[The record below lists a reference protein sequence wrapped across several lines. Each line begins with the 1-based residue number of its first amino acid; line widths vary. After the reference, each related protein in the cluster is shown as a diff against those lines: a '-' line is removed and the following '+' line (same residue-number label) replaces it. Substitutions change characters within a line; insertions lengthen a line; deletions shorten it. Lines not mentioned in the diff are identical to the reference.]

1 MLFSRNGVFMN
12 DSEINSL
19 LEKLGLTEYEAKT
32 ISTLFKLKESEAP
45 DISRQAQVPKTRVYD
60 VLDRL
65 IGKKLVIETN
75 DRPKKYRAVE
85 VENAFLQLL
94 ESKKTELADLE
105 AKTTELKEKLLSQQD
120 FAEEEGEKIM
130 KVKDKQ
136 DFIKILA
143 QEIGK
148 AKKEVVALTKLDQ
161 NYPLLKDSIRLASK
175 RKVDVRLIGHTQSDF
190 PEISK
195 EFEETGIETRSS
207 KHGLNA
213 FVIDGKKVILSIS
226 DLDKEKPEYHFT
238 IWPNNTSMATALQN
252 YFEDH
257 WKKSK

>member
-1 MLFSRNGVFMN
+1 MN
-12 DSEINSL
+12 DAEINSL
-19 LEKLGLTEYEAKT
+19 LEQLGLTEYEAKT
-32 ISTLFKLKESEAP
+32 LSTLFKLREAEAP
-45 DISRQAQVPKTRVYD
+45 DISRLAQVPKTRVYD

-65 IGKKLVIETN
+65 IDKKLVIETN
-75 DRPKKYRAVE
+75 GRPKKYRVVE
-85 VENAFLQLL
+85 VENAFSQLL
-94 ESKKTELADLE
+94 ESKKSEISELEKRTD
-105 AKTTELKEKLLSQQD
+105 ELKDRLLSQESS
-120 FAEEEGEKIM
+120 AEEEGEKVM

-161 NYPLLKDSIRLASK
+161 NYPLLKESIKQASG
-175 RKVDVRLIGHTQSDF
+175 RKVNVRIVGHTHS
-190 PEISK
+190 ESTLLSK
-195 EFEETGIETRSS
+195 EFGEHGIEMRMA
-207 KHGLNA
+207 KHGMNA

-238 IWPNNTSMATALQN
+238 IWQNNPGMATALQN

>member
-1 MLFSRNGVFMN
+1 MN
-12 DSEINSL
+12 DAEINSL
-19 LEKLGLTEYEAKT
+19 LEQLGLTEYEAKT
-32 ISTLFKLKESEAP
+32 LSTLFKLREAEAP
-45 DISRQAQVPKTRVYD
+45 EISRLAQVPKTRVYD

-65 IGKKLVIETN
+65 IEKKLVIETN
-75 DRPKKYRAVE
+75 GRPKDYRVVE
-85 VENAFLQLL
+85 IENAFAQLL
-94 ESKKTELADLE
+94 ESKKFELGELE
-105 AKTTELKEKLLSQQD
+105 KKTSALKNRLLSQESP
-120 FAEEEGEKIM
+120 AEEEGEKVM

-161 NYPLLKDSIRLASK
+161 DYPLLKESIKHASN
-175 RKVDVRLIGHTQSDF
+175 RKVNIRLIGHSHPEF
-190 PEISK
+190 PQLAK
-195 EFEETGIETRSS
+195 EFNEAGIETRSA
-207 KHGLNA
+207 KHGMNA
-213 FVIDGKKVILSIS
+213 FIIDGKKVILSIS

-238 IWPNNTSMATALQN
+238 IWQNNIGMATALQN

>member
-1 MLFSRNGVFMN
+1 MN
-12 DSEINSL
+12 DAEINSL
-19 LEKLGLTEYEAKT
+19 LEQLGLTEYEAKT
-32 ISTLFKLKESEAP
+32 LSTLFKLHEAEAP
-45 DISRQAQVPKTRVYD
+45 EISRLAQVPKTRVYD

-65 IGKKLVIETN
+65 ISKKLVIETN
-75 DRPKKYRAVE
+75 GRPKEYRVVE
-85 VENAFLQLL
+85 IDNAFRQLL
-94 ESKKTELADLE
+94 ESKKSEFCELE
-105 AKTTELKEKLLSQQD
+105 QKTAELKERLLNQEVS
-120 FAEEEGEKIM
+120 AEEEGERVM

-161 NYPLLKDSIRLASK
+161 NYPLLKESIKHASN
-175 RKVDVRLIGHTQSDF
+175 RKVNVRLMGHSHPEFTQLA
-190 PEISK
+190 K
-195 EFEETGIETRSS
+195 EYSELGIDARSA
-207 KHGLNA
+207 KHGMNA
-213 FVIDGKKVILSIS
+213 FIIDGKKVILSLS

-238 IWPNNTSMATALQN
+238 IWQNNAPMATALQN